1 MEIEYVQELFAKLT
15 RIASIASDMFVGR
28 ERFATML
35 LMRLTETVILWLSDD
50 QSFWEEIEAGPTPL
64 GPLGLQQV
72 LCFFVFFFLITG
84 QKKTKL
90 RFVLTILQFYLD
102 MEFVILFASQGRYLS
117 RNLHQVI
124 KNIIGRA
131 IESVAATGIDPYG
144 YVLFGSFLLSFV
156 IKAPK
161 LSVICC
167 DVQFVARG

>member
-1 MEIEYVQELFAKLT
+1 
-15 RIASIASDMFVGR
+15 MFVGR

-72 LCFFVFFFLITG
+72 LCFFVLFLLPG
-84 QKKTKL
+84 RKKTKL

-144 YVLFGSFLLSFV
+144 YVLFRPFLLSFV

-161 LSVICC
+161 LGLICC